1 MTRERTTASLRATLA
16 GFAAMRFAMT
26 AHRWAATSLCA
37 TLGMFIRIAAE
48 HLVDETFGTDIFDF
62 GQQRLLR
69 GLRVEAVSD
78 GVVYESHQ
86 SGRDNDTVI
95 FVSDLGC
102 SRCIAWNA
110 HSETSF

>member
-1 MTRERTTASLRATLA
+1 MTRGRTTASLRATLA

-37 TLGMFIRIAAE
+37 NLGMFTAIRIAAE
-48 HLVDETFGTDIFDF
+48 HLVDETFGTDVLDF

-78 GVVYESHQ
+78 GVVYESYQ
-86 SGRDNDTVI
+86 SGRDNDTVRFI
-95 FVSDLGC
+95 SDLGC
-102 SRCIAWNA
+102 SRCIA
-110 HSETSF
+110 